1 MKKNRLLFVAIVT
14 LVFITIFILIL
25 PNKKK
30 ADLIEDK
37 KLPKV
42 GLVLKTITSPFFIEL
57 EKGVRDAAEKM
68 NYELLIQYGNIDTAS
83 SSQVI
88 AVKKLINEEVEG
100 IIVSP
105 IDVYTLIPLIRKAQ
119 KKGIKIVCVDS
130 RFDEILCEKYNVC
143 DIAYITIDNEAAAYD
158 VAKTVLKDIKSPTNV
173 VIIEGIINSNTNKE
187 RKQGYLRACNEL
199 SNVKI
204 IHSQSA
210 NWMLKEAK
218 DLIDDIFHHY
228 AKIDVIISANDMMAL
243 GISEYLE
250 ENNINNV
257 KVIGFDAIDDIKPLL
272 RDGPMSATVYQNQY
286 QMGYQSLQELHNLIL
301 NREAKSR
308 NVKYEIITKETIQ
321 D

>member
-88 AVKKLINEEVEG
+88 AVKKFINEEVEG

-130 RFDEILCEKYNVC
+130 RFDDILCEKYNVC
-143 DIAYITIDNEAAAYD
+143 DIPYITIDNEAAAYD

-187 RKQGYLRACNEL
+187 RKQGYLRACNEF
-199 SNVKI
+199 SNVKV

-210 NWMLKEAK
+210 NWILKEAK
-218 DLIDDIFHHY
+218 DLIDDIYHHY
-228 AKIDVIISANDMMAL
+228 DKIDVIISANDMMAL

-286 QMGYQSLQELHNLIL
+286 QMGYQSLQELHNLIQ

-308 NVKYEIITKETIQ
+308 NVKYEIITKEAIQ